1 MINGIKHAYIA
12 VTEIFSAFFSW
23 ERKNE
28 EHLLGL
34 MKCLVLLFMV
44 KPREKGKK

>member
-23 ERKNE
+23 KRKNE
-28 EHLLGL
+28 EHLPGL
-34 MKCLVLLFMV
+34 LKRIVVLFMM
-44 KPREKGKK
+44 KPKRERKR